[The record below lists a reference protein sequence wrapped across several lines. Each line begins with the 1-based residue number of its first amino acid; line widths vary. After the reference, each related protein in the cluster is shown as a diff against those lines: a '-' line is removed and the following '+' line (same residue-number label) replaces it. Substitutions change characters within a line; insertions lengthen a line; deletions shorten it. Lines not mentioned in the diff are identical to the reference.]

1 MKASWTAGAV
11 LAAMV
16 LLTAAGS
23 AEASWGSWLGCGDE
37 CGTTRAELVKLQCV
51 AEATQGRGWVA
62 LAGYLQQEKLPD
74 EACSL
79 LDEKIAELQ
88 GPSRFTAWIDGV
100 CGEHTAADLADHL
113 EAIANSSPV
122 QYQCSFVDSMAL
134 ASPSRQELIDKER
147 ISAE

>member
-16 LLTAAGS
+16 LLAAAGS

-37 CGTTRAELVKLQCV
+37 CGTTRAELMTLQCV
-51 AEATQGRGWVA
+51 AEATQERGWAA
-62 LAGYLQQEKLPD
+62 LAGYLEQESLPD
-74 EACSL
+74 EACPL
-79 LDEKIAELQ
+79 LDEKIEEL
-88 GPSRFTAWIDGV
+88 GTPSRFTAWIDGV

-113 EAIANSSPV
+113 EAIASSSTV
-122 QYQCSFVDSMAL
+122 KWHCASGEFIDSVL
-134 ASPSRQELIDKER
+134 ADRNEVIDKER